1 MTDKLEIKDIMAAV
15 DLGAKDLWDSL
26 NLEQQKS
33 VAFFILNRYLSSVK
47 TNKREIAEHY
57 VEITNEV
64 FNKNF
69 YNVSKHSKLLWQL
82 MCICSHPDKK
92 IQYHEWI
99 GLKRKADSSNK
110 KVKLLQELYPTAKIN
125 DLEVLASLNDKKDI
139 IQLAKDS
146 GWDDKKIN
154 EFKL

>member
-1 MTDKLEIKDIMAAV
+1 
-15 DLGAKDLWDSL
+15 
-26 NLEQQKS
+26 
-33 VAFFILNRYLSSVK
+33 LNRYLSSVK
-47 TNKREIAEHY
+47 TTKREVAEHY

-69 YNVSKHSKLLWQL
+69 YSISKHPKLLWQL

-99 GLKRKADSSNK
+99 NLKRKADGSNK
-110 KVKLLQELYPTAKIN
+110 KVKMLQQLYPNSKIE